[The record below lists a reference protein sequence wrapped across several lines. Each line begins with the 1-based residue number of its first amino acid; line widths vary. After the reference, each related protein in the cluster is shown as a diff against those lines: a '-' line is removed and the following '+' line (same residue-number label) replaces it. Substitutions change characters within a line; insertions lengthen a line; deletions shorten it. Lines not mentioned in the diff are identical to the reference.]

1 MADIRSFPFARHLR
15 SIPTSHIV
23 HAQRGKIVHSGP
35 GISFWFRALN
45 AAISEVPV
53 AESELS
59 VVFGARSL
67 DFQEVSVQATVTYRF
82 GDPTVAA
89 GRIDFSIDPYNGR
102 WLGKPLEQ
110 VGTRITELAQQ
121 YAVEHISTV
130 NLVDLLGQG
139 VPAVRAVTTAG
150 LAGDARLAETSIIV
164 IGVRIVSI
172 RPQADLERALEVPVR
187 ERVQQDA
194 DKATYERR
202 AIAVERERAIAENE
216 LQSKIEL
223 ATREEL
229 LVRQEGANAQKRAQE
244 EAATRLITVTSQAEE
259 QSVQAKA
266 AASRVQIDSAARAES
281 TRTLGAA
288 NAEAETARL
297 ESYRGVDPS
306 VLTALAMQSLAEN
319 LPSIGTLN
327 LTPDILTE
335 ALTRIAAVPP
345 AVAGGA
351 AATSAPS
358 PEN

>member
-1 MADIRSFPFARHLR
+1 MHAR
-15 SIPTSHIV
+15 
-23 HAQRGKIVHSGP
+23 RGRVVHSGP

-59 VVFGARSL
+59 VVFGARTL

-82 GDPTVAA
+82 ADPTVAA

-139 VPAVRAVTTAG
+139 VPAVRSVTTAG

-266 AASRVQIDSAARAES
+266 AASRVQIESAVRAES

-297 ESYRGVDPS
+297 ASYAGIDPA

-335 ALTRIAAVPP
+335 ALTRIAAPSP
-345 AVAGGA
+345 AVVA
-351 AATSAPS
+351 APAPS
-358 PEN
+358 SDPE